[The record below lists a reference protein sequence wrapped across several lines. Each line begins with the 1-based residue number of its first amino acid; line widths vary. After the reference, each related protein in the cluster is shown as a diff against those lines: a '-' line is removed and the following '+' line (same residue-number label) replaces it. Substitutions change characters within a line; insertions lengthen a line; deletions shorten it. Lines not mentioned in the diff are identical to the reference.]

1 MQILEQNEK
10 QKEVKTFEIKGKIQ
24 KVRLNQLIDK

>member
-10 QKEVKTFEIKGKIQ
+10 QKKVKTFEIRKNTESKTEP
-24 KVRLNQLIDK
+24 VDR